1 MTIETPIGQKL
12 YWDYL
17 CYVKEHPINTW
28 NIDTYIMYGTRMNCA
43 NLKLLTIL
51 QKHRCELEVVET
63 GEHYFHTAEQ
73 LKIFQQWLHKHI
85 N

>member
-1 MTIETPIGQKL
+1 
-12 YWDYL
+12 
-17 CYVKEHPINTW
+17 
-28 NIDTYIMYGTRMNCA
+28 MYGAKDELCEFKIINDF
-43 NLKLLTIL
+43 K
-51 QKHRCELEVVET
+51 KHRCELEVMET